1 MHSGMRA
8 RAPEKLH
15 VSACLAAADH
25 AKWGD
30 HEHFTEIVANR
41 VAGAGILH
49 PVEES
54 SEALHFP
61 ASCLHPGHCFPTG
74 NHAGTQKPREIHSNA
89 IALSG
94 KTPGIDC
101 SWSFRLSSPRIL
113 REFPVIAT
121 YSQGN
126 VFRMNNMPATAL
138 VLLLILEAAS
148 RLGASPPLSASG

>member
-1 MHSGMRA
+1 MHSGMRS
-8 RAPEKLH
+8 RAPKKLNIG
-15 VSACLAAADH
+15 ACLAAADH

-54 SEALHFP
+54 SEALLFP

-74 NHAGTQKPREIHSNA
+74 NHAATQKPRKISSNA

-94 KTPGIDC
+94 KTSGIHC
-101 SWSFRLSSPRIL
+101 SWSFRLSSPQGL

-126 VFRMNNMPATAL
+126 VFRMNNMPATVL
-138 VLLLILEAAS
+138 VLLLI
-148 RLGASPPLSASG
+148 LGASPPLSASG